1 MRGDISSALAI
12 VFRAIHAQAVQDLR
26 HQTARI
32 IPSLSVA

>member
-1 MRGDISSALAI
+1 MRSGISPALAI

-32 IPSLSVA
+32 VPPLPVA